1 MHRSF
6 KKIDIENFNITLKNK
21 LKNLSSHFYFEFKVF
36 LNELNRLTHLKKNIL
51 RQNNNAFMAKEH
63 RKEITIRSKLKIK
76 YNKERRQIKWC
87 NFKRERNHC
96 LNILRKTENEYFN
109 NLNIKQVSTKKFFW
123 KSNKLIFSDTGPSSS
138 KLL

>member
-36 LNELNRLTHLKKNIL
+36 LNELNRLTPLKKNIL

-76 YNKERRQIKWC
+76 CNKERRQIKWC
-87 NFKRERNHC
+87 NFKRERDHC
-96 LNILRKTENEYFN
+96 LNILRKTENEYFI
-109 NLNIKQVSTKKFFW
+109 NLNIKQVSNKKCKNYFLVTKGPALQ
-123 KSNKLIFSDTGPSSS
+123 NYFSRR
-138 KLL
+138 K